1 MQRIKCPIHR
11 HVVHFDYSPA
21 FSAVGLLNGILEIPY
36 SIVHRYDVRELE
48 KHRLHDHVYPVPEAD
63 LARYGDGVDGVEVYF
78 VLGDVPLY
86 MCRQVVFKPSI
97 VPRAV
102 EDENPLLFKPFQ
114 DVIVVQERLVVACDI
129 VSIVHEI
136 RAPDGV
142 GAEPQV

>member
-1 MQRIKCPIHR
+1 
-11 HVVHFDYSPA
+11 
-21 FSAVGLLNGILEIPY
+21 
-36 SIVHRYDVRELE
+36 
-48 KHRLHDHVYPVPEAD
+48 
-63 LARYGDGVDGVEVYF
+63 
-78 VLGDVPLY
+78 

-102 EDENPLLFKPFQ
+102 EDENTFLFKPFQ

-129 VSIVHEI
+129 VSIILEI